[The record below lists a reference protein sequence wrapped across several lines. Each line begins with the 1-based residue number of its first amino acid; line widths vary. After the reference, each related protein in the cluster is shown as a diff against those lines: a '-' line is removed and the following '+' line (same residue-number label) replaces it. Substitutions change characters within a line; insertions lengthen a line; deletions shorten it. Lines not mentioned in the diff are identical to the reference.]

1 MAVGLGLQERRCRER
16 ETHRSRD
23 ERIRRSQAIQCM
35 LLTERKWEESRR
47 HAEQKGSNYARL
59 QDGKETLAHPFFV
72 LTWEEL
78 VEACG
83 NPRVRNYFTKAISH
97 ADKYAGTV
105 SKEGQ

>member
-1 MAVGLGLQERRCRER
+1 
-16 ETHRSRD
+16 
-23 ERIRRSQAIQCM
+23 M